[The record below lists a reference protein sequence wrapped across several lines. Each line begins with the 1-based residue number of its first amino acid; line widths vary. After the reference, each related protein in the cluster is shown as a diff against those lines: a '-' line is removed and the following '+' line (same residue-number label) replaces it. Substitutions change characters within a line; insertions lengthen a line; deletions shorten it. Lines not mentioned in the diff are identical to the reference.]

1 MRGRRPWRLPRG
13 ARIAVW
19 TIVNVEEWDIEKPM
33 ARQYLTTPQG
43 VPVIPDVP
51 NWAWHEYGMRVGIW
65 RFLDAL
71 TRRKIPATTAIN
83 ANVCRSYPDVAQAM
97 LDAGWEF
104 MGHGVKQGAMH
115 LLPDQRAAIR
125 EAIALLRGLT
135 GKAPKGWLG
144 PGLTETWETLDVL
157 AEEGIRYVSDWVNDD
172 QPYEIQTSAGP
183 LVSVPYTIELNDI
196 PMMVIQHHASSEWLR
211 RARDQF
217 DRLYQGCPTGSS
229 TSRPSTTTSAA
240 TRASGSPR
248 ARRSASGIS
257 RSADAGSAETLEE
270 EGQAEDDDPG
280 EEVRREGAERIGRVH
295 GADPQPG
302 AAGDRDRHA
311 ARHVAEQERLQRPGE
326 PVAPGQG
333 LTGEGPAHERDG
345 GGGPHADAETDDA
358 VPGIPETHRRM
369 IPESG
374 DTRPHALPSVPPTDG
389 RRARRA
395 RAGNGRPAGRLLSP
409 RPGRDRPHRALRR

>member
-1 MRGRRPWRLPRG
+1 MRLPPERFPYSPMRGRRPWRLPKG

-43 VPVIPDVP
+43 VAVIPDVP
-51 NWAWHEYGMRVGIW
+51 NWSWHEYGMRVGVW
-65 RFLDAL
+65 RLLDAL
-71 TRRKIPATTAIN
+71 TRRRLRATTAIN
-83 ANVCRSYPDVAQAM
+83 ANVCRSYPDVAKAM

-125 EAIALLRGLT
+125 EAIELIRGFT

-172 QPYEIQTSAGP
+172 QPYEIRTSAGP

-217 DRLYQGCPTGSS
+217 DRLYAEGAKNPRVMALAVHPYISGVPHRIKYFEAVYDYIRRQKGVWF
-229 TSRPSTTTSAA
+229 TT
-240 TRASGSPR
+240 
-248 ARRSASGIS
+248 
-257 RSADAGSAETLEE
+257 
-270 EGQAEDDDPG
+270 G
-280 EEVRREGAERIGRVH
+280 EEIC
-295 GADPQPG
+295 DWY
-302 AAGDRDRHA
+302 
-311 ARHVAEQERLQRPGE
+311 LSQR
-326 PVAPGQG
+326 
-333 LTGEGPAHERDG
+333 
-345 GGGPHADAETDDA
+345 
-358 VPGIPETHRRM
+358 
-369 IPESG
+369 
-374 DTRPHALPSVPPTDG
+374 
-389 RRARRA
+389 
-395 RAGNGRPAGRLLSP
+395 
-409 RPGRDRPHRALRR
+409 